1 MKLFQVND
9 NLDYAED
16 EHVKKNTFIGKE
28 PSGGVL
34 PTFAENKDKLPRPIW
49 ENHESVV
56 SCYYKAW
63 ELAFGNLRKAKKRRG
78 LYPTSSIRRLTDI
91 SLCGILLLSSCSG
104 NTAAEYLIS
113 TKR

>member
-28 PSGGVL
+28 PSGGTL
-34 PTFAENKDKLPRPIW
+34 PTFKENKDKLPHPIW

-56 SCYYKAW
+56 GCYYKAW
-63 ELAFGNLRKAKKRRG
+63 ELAFGNLRKAKKEAG
-78 LYPTSSIRRLTDI
+78 FVSDFID
-91 SLCGILLLSSCSG
+91 
-104 NTAAEYLIS
+104 TAFNGYLFMWD
-113 TKR
+113 